1 MTPRT
6 RLAALALAAG
16 LGLAGCSSAV
26 DDEST
31 SQAEPNRTVQ
41 TVTDEPAV
49 VDVSAMNVP
58 NSFSGMT
65 VIDPE
70 WTTPAQYASG
80 VYVGAKDAGHA
91 LEFTAISATGD
102 VLWSVERPLSCTGFT
117 LAHTSDGR
125 ALAVLV
131 DTQSTDEALAQN
143 SATAYDLHTGEVLW
157 GPVDVP
163 GPYQGPGL
171 VFAAPPE
178 DFMGEGGARVAL
190 NPDDGSV
197 ALDEASGTRIL
208 GDFSG
213 TILSIDNDELSA
225 RTSTSP
231 EALWS
236 VGLSEHG
243 WEASELRGSVDEMA
257 AQKYGLLSING
268 GPGPVIDLATGEVL
282 IERAMDLGEDPMSGT
297 LIVLDDAGLHSFD
310 PTNNL
315 LWSQA
320 MVDDTSIAT
329 VGGVFV
335 YLRVGDTVRAHNV
348 LTGAVAM
355 AYVDG
360 TPGTILVP
368 AHISPEGA
376 GLLYDEN
383 GELIIATVE
392 GMGDGMVGE
401 GPVGEGPAG
410 EGPDTP

>member
-31 SQAEPNRTVQ
+31 SQDEPNRTVQ

-49 VDVSAMNVP
+49 VDLSAMNVP

-91 LEFTAISATGD
+91 LEFTAISVTGD

-143 SATAYDLHTGEVLW
+143 SATAYDLHTGEVVW

-178 DFMGEGGARVAL
+178 DFMGEGGARLAL

-197 ALDEASGTRIL
+197 ILDEETGLRIL

-213 TILSIDNDELSA
+213 TVLYVEGNTLNA
-225 RTSTSP
+225 RASTSP
-231 EALWS
+231 EIRWS
-236 VGLSEHG
+236 IELDENGWDGTELS
-243 WEASELRGSVDEMA
+243 GSVDEMA
-257 AQKYGLLSING
+257 ADNYALLSVSS
-268 GPGPVIDLATGEVL
+268 GPGPVIDLRTGRVI
-282 IERAMDLGEDPMSGT
+282 IERAVDMGEDPMSGT
-297 LIVLDDAGLHSFD
+297 LIALDDAGLHSFD
-310 PTNNL
+310 ADGNL

-329 VGGVFV
+329 VGGVFA
-335 YLRVGDTVRAHNV
+335 YLRIGDSVRAHNV

-368 AHISPEGA
+368 AHLSPEGA
-376 GLLYDEN
+376 GLLYAED
-383 GELIIATVE
+383 GGLIMATIE
-392 GMGDGMVGE
+392 AMPGIHP
-401 GPVGEGPAG
+401 GP
-410 EGPDTP
+410 